1 MKITPDLI
9 LKDISDQY
17 IRENFFRLNRFISAF
32 PMFKG
37 QFKFFELTF
46 DRALTSQKVLH
57 GLGFKPTDV
66 LQSSMVGPGVLTWE
80 YESFDDKN
88 LVVTTTGAC
97 KIRAFIGAYREDK

>member
-17 IRENFFRLNRFISAF
+17 VRENFFRLNRFIQAF
-32 PMFKG
+32 PLFKG

-46 DRALTSQKVLH
+46 DRALTSQNVLH

-66 LQSSMVGPGVLTWE
+66 LQSSAIGPGSLTWE